1 MTLPNSGAQHLSVP
15 DAPSS
20 PGGYPGTV
28 DVERAA
34 AALGRRLP
42 APLAPLASLAF
53 NYGWTWSAGGGHVF
67 SAVDPERWRVCGRN
81 PVRLLIEADD
91 EALSRAAG
99 DGALVARA
107 GQELDRVL
115 VPPRRPAPPPAG
127 VSAERPV
134 VLVCAEYGIH
144 ESLPLYSGGLGVLAG
159 DIVKTASD
167 RGLPM
172 VAVGLLYRYGYLHQR
187 LDLVGWQHEYWTYL
201 DPLRRPLARVTSPVD
216 GRPVTVRVPVW
227 GRDLSL
233 YVWRADIGH
242 VPLYLLDSDHP
253 DNDVVGKWVTA
264 RLYEGS
270 RDVRLAQYA
279 VLGQGTIRMLAA
291 LGIEPGVVHLNDGHA
306 ALAGLELA
314 QRAVAAGAGFD
325 EAVAGA
331 RQRVVFTTHTPLA
344 AGNEAYWK
352 HEMLAALP
360 DLGERLG
367 IDEERMLAI
376 GRAKPDDAGEPTNLT
391 TLSLRLSRH
400 ANGVAARHG
409 QVARAMWQPLYPGR
423 SVDEVPIGH
432 VTNGVHPPTWLGP
445 LMRALLDR
453 HLGPDWLA
461 RSADP
466 GTWEAVDAIPDAEL
480 WEARCRQRAALVA
493 YIRSR
498 ASGDRLRRGEPLEA
512 VRAAADAFDP
522 LRLTVGFARR
532 LAVYKRLHLLSRDR
546 DRITRLLR
554 DPGGLQVVLAGK
566 AHPRDDEA
574 KGAVPGVFDL
584 ARHGGP
590 QARIVFLEN
599 HDLAMG
605 RALAAGCDVWI
616 NLPRPPLE
624 ASGTSGMK
632 AVLNGG
638 LNLSVLDGWW
648 AEGYDGTNGWAI
660 SGEVD
665 EHHRAQDARHAAALL
680 DLLEGAVIPVF
691 ADTDDEGV
699 PRRWIAMV
707 RRSLRSLGPFVSS
720 DRMVAEYEARAYATP
735 TAGD

>member
-1 MTLPNSGAQHLSVP
+1 VSDAASSVGAYSGA
-15 DAPSS
+15 
-20 PGGYPGTV
+20 V

-34 AALGRRLP
+34 AALARRLP
-42 APLAPLASLAF
+42 APLAPVACLAF
-53 NYGWTWSAGGGHVF
+53 NYGWTWSAGAAQVF
-67 SAVDPERWRVCGRN
+67 AAVDPDRWRVCGHN

-91 EALSRAAG
+91 EAL
-99 DGALVARA
+99 ARA
-107 GQELDRVL
+107 TSDGVLLTRAQEELDRVL
-115 VPPRRPAPPPAG
+115 TAPPREAPVPAG
-127 VSAERPV
+127 ISPERPV
-134 VLVCAEYGIH
+134 VFVCAEYGIH

-172 VAVGLLYRYGYLHQR
+172 VACGLLYRYGYLHQR
-187 LDLVGWQHEYWTYL
+187 LDLGGWQHEYWTYL
-201 DPLRRPLARVTSPVD
+201 DPLRRPLVRVTSPAD

-253 DNDVVGKWVTA
+253 DNDAVGKWVTA

-270 RDVRLAQYA
+270 RDVRLAQYV
-279 VLGQGTIRMLAA
+279 VLGQGTIRMLDA
-291 LGIEPGVVHLNDGHA
+291 LGIDPGVVHLNEGHA

-314 QRAVAAGAGFD
+314 RAAVDAGARFD
-325 EAVAGA
+325 EAVARA

-352 HEMLAALP
+352 QEMLVALP
-360 DLGERLG
+360 DLADHLG
-367 IDEERMLAI
+367 IDQERMLGM
-376 GRAKPDDAGEPTNLT
+376 GRAKPDDSGEPTNLT

-409 QVARAMWQPLYPGR
+409 EVARAMWQPLYPGH
-423 SVDEVPIGH
+423 SVDDVPISH

-445 LMRALLDR
+445 LMRGLLDR
-453 HLGPDWLA
+453 HLGPGWMA

-466 GTWEAVDAIPDAEL
+466 DVWAAVDSIPDAEL
-480 WEARCRQRAALVA
+480 WEARCRQRASLVA
-493 YIRSR
+493 YIRGR

-512 VRAAADAFDP
+512 VRAAADAFDSF
-522 LRLTVGFARR
+522 RLTVGFARR
-532 LAVYKRLHLLSRDR
+532 LAIYKRLHLLSRDR

-554 DPGGLQVVLAGK
+554 DPGGLQLVLAGK

-590 QARIVFLEN
+590 HARIVFLEN

-632 AVLNGG
+632 AALNGG

-665 EHHRAQDARHAAALL
+665 EHHSAQDARHAAALL
-680 DLLEGAVIPVF
+680 DLLEREVLPLF
-691 ADTDDEGV
+691 NDTDDAGV

-707 RRSLRSLGPFVSS
+707 RRSLRTLGPFVSS
-720 DRMVAEYEARAYATP
+720 DRMVAEYERRAYGTP
-735 TAGD
+735 SGA

>member
-1 MTLPNSGAQHLSVP
+1 VPWQHARVP
-15 DAPSS
+15 DAPSW
-20 PGGYPGTV
+20 PGGYPGTS
-28 DVERAA
+28 DVQHAA

-42 APLAPLASLAF
+42 APLAPIASLAF
-53 NYGWTWSAGGGHVF
+53 NYGWTWSSGGAQVF
-67 SAVDPERWRVCGRN
+67 SAVDPDRWRVCGHN

-91 EALSRAAG
+91 DALGRAAE
-99 DGALVARA
+99 DGVLLARA
-107 GQELDRVL
+107 QEELDRVL
-115 VPPRRPAPPPAG
+115 TPPRREAPLPPG
-127 VSAERPV
+127 VSATRPV
-134 VLVCAEYGIH
+134 VFVCAEYGIH

-172 VAVGLLYRYGYLHQR
+172 IASGLLYRYGYLHQR
-187 LDLVGWQHEYWTYL
+187 LDLGGWQHEYWTYL
-201 DPLRRPLARVTSPVD
+201 DPLRRPLARVTSPAD

-227 GRDLSL
+227 GRDVSL

-253 DNDVVGKWVTA
+253 DNDAIGKWVTA

-270 RDVRLAQYA
+270 RDVRLAQYV
-279 VLGQGTIRMLAA
+279 VLGQGTIRMLDA
-291 LGIEPGVVHLNDGHA
+291 LGIEPGVVHLNEGHA

-314 QRAVAAGAGFD
+314 RRAVD
-325 EAVAGA
+325 AGA
-331 RQRVVFTTHTPLA
+331 RFEEAVTKARQKVVFTTHTPLA

-352 HEMLAALP
+352 QEMLAALP
-360 DLGERLG
+360 DLADRLG
-367 IDEERMLAI
+367 IDQERMLGM
-376 GRAKPDDAGEPTNLT
+376 GRTKRDDAGEPTNLT

-409 QVARAMWQPLYPGR
+409 QVARAMWQPLYPGH

-432 VTNGVHPPTWLGP
+432 VTNGVHAATWLGP
-445 LMRALLDR
+445 LMRGLLDR
-453 HLGPDWLA
+453 HLGPGWMA

-466 GTWEAVDAIPDAEL
+466 AVWEAVDAIPDGEL
-480 WEARCRQRAALVA
+480 WEARCRQRASLVA
-493 YIRSR
+493 YIRGR

-522 LRLTVGFARR
+522 FRLTVGFARR
-532 LAVYKRLHLLSRDR
+532 LAIYKRLHLLSRDR

-554 DPGGLQVVLAGK
+554 DEGGLQLVLAGK

-632 AVLNGG
+632 AALNGS

-648 AEGYDGTNGWAI
+648 AEGYDGSNGWAI

-665 EHHRAQDARHAAALL
+665 DHHSAQDARHAAALL
-680 DLLEGAVIPVF
+680 DLLEREVLPLF
-691 ADTDDEGV
+691 TDTDDQGV

-707 RRSLRSLGPFVSS
+707 RRSLRTLGPFVSS
-720 DRMVAEYEARAYATP
+720 DRMVAEYEGRAYGSP
-735 TAGD
+735 PAGN